1 MFGIGIPEFIL
12 ILIVGLVVFGPS
24 KLPEIGR
31 AVGKGLREFKK
42 ASNAFQN
49 ILNAPDDEPR
59 RTMAATHGGEKTAEE
74 LKADV
79 VNSDTTAENKVKD
92 SVNNDIKNSEA
103 KTDGEESAKPAE
115 NDVVKTAEKAHGYTP
130 PTKESVQAAIDA
142 KQKEEKE
149 FQNVQK

>member
-74 LKADV
+74 LKAEA
-79 VNSDTTAENKVKD
+79 VNSDTTAENKAKD
-92 SVNNDIKNSEA
+92 NVNNDIKNSEA
-103 KTDGEESAKPAE
+103 KTDGEESVKPAE

-142 KQKEEKE
+142 KQKEA
-149 FQNVQK
+149 

>member
-1 MFGIGIPEFIL
+1 MFGIGIPELIL

-74 LKADV
+74 LAI
-79 VNSDTTAENKVKD
+79 NSAEHDKSQTNSKDNKDDK
-92 SVNNDIKNSEA
+92 SNNGEKIKE
-103 KTDGEESAKPAE
+103 T
-115 NDVVKTAEKAHGYTP
+115 DVVKMAEEVHGYTP
-130 PTKESVQAAIDA
+130 PTKESVQAAIEA
-142 KQKEEKE
+142 KQNGHK
-149 FQNVQK
+149 